1 MATTFSRL
9 IVLCALWLTTAS
21 VHAQCL
27 YFQQEVHYRITVAL
41 DDSTHTLHGHWAMR
55 YVNRSTDTLHEL
67 WLHLWPNAYSQRN
80 TAFAQQLLRNR
91 SLRFHFAP
99 DSTLGGFSGLDFSVN
114 GVPAPCISNPQYPD
128 IARLVLTQPLLP
140 SDTLL
145 VETPLTLHIPASF
158 SRLGHVQQS
167 YQITQWYPK
176 PAVYD
181 SKGWHPMPYLD
192 MGEFYS
198 EFGSF
203 DVTITLPQNYIVAA
217 TGVLQTESERLF
229 WEEKVAE
236 SSKLLAEWPDQPAP
250 APFPPSSTHL
260 KTIRFVADSVHD
272 FAWFADKRFLVQ
284 RATAVLGS
292 GREIDAWAFFTP
304 YQAHLW
310 KQGAQYVARAV
321 EFYSAEVGEYPW
333 PQATAVEGALGAG
346 GGMEYPMITII
357 GSVDNAEDLDI
368 VIAHEV
374 GHNWFYGILATN
386 ERDHAWMD
394 EGMNS
399 FYENAYRRA
408 FYGRDSEVL
417 ELPAFL
423 RKASPMGFSEA
434 NWLMQARRWMDQP
447 CDTPSEQMSSLNYLL
462 GAYSRPAALFRLLE
476 AVVGVDTFRSAMQ
489 AYYQQWQFRH
499 PYPEDFRAVMERETG
514 RSLDWFFD
522 GMLQSNQR
530 LDYRLRKS
538 LPTAGGRSVWV
549 QNKGDIASPF
559 QLSAMRGDVVV
570 WSQWYEGFHG
580 QKALDIPSGQYDR
593 LTLDADRLSPELNRR
608 NNHLHL
614 NNLFPRMEPLHIRLL
629 PGLENDQRS
638 TLYATPILAGN
649 TYDGFMAG
657 AALYNSTLPE
667 RSVEWL
673 VAPMFAARSKG
684 LAGLGQIQWHG
695 YPAGKFVHGIHAG
708 MQTRSFHFF
717 RQEQLKYDL
726 RYTKLVPF
734 VRLELSRPP
743 ASALYR
749 QVQWRSIWLQRQ
761 APVFAPG
768 GLLQV
773 LRSDR
778 TWIHEWSYR
787 AEQRRVLHP
796 RSVWI
801 ALEHQNKAE
810 LPVDA
815 RYWKASLEWQGAHTF
830 EPGRHLRLRFFAG
843 GFLNNV
849 RRKRGAI
856 FPEAF
861 NLTAQGFN
869 DYRFDD
875 FYFGRTDARGIWSQ
889 QIHLREGGM
898 KALTGQG
905 FSLGRS
911 NSFIVALNFSADLP
925 RRFWLPVKPWFDI
938 GYFDNAMPT
947 GANDTF
953 ADQLL
958 WSAGI
963 AMEAFDRA
971 VGVYLPLINSRN
983 LQNRLA
989 ERGGLLQ
996 RIAFS
1001 IDLNRLSPYE
1011 LVKRAVY

>member
-1 MATTFSRL
+1 MTNTFLRL
-9 IVLCALWLTTAS
+9 ILLASLWLAVVGT
-21 VHAQCL
+21 HAQRP
-27 YFQQEVHYRITVAL
+27 YFQQEVHYRISVAL
-41 DDSTHTLHGHWAMR
+41 NDSLHTLQGYWAMH
-55 YVNRSTDTLHEL
+55 YINHSPDTLREM
-67 WLHLWPNAYSQRN
+67 WLHLWPNAYSSKN
-80 TAFAQQLLRNR
+80 TALARQLLRNR
-91 SLRFHFAP
+91 NTQLHFAP
-99 DSTLGGFSGLDFSVN
+99 DSALGGFSELDFRLN
-114 GVPAPCISNPQYPD
+114 GTPAPLVSNPQHPD
-128 IARLVLTQPLLP
+128 IARLALIQPLLP
-140 SDTLL
+140 GDTLL
-145 VETPLTLHIPASF
+145 VETPFVLRIPASF
-158 SRLGHVQQS
+158 SRLGHVRQS

-181 SKGWHPMPYLD
+181 NKGWHPMPYLD

-217 TGVLQTESERLF
+217 TGVLQTESERVFL
-229 WEEKVAE
+229 EEKIAQ
-236 SSKLLAEWPDQPAP
+236 SSTLLAQWPSQTEP
-250 APFPPSSTHL
+250 APFPPSAPDM
-260 KTIRFVADSVHD
+260 KTIRFVADRVHD

-284 RATAVLGS
+284 RATAALDS
-292 GREIDAWAFFTP
+292 GRNIDTWAFFTP

-310 KQGAQYVARAV
+310 KHGAQYVARAV
-321 EFYSAEVGEYPW
+321 AFYAAQVGEYPW
-333 PQATAVEGALGAG
+333 PHATAVEGALGAG

-357 GSVDNAEDLDI
+357 GAVDDAEDLDML
-368 VIAHEV
+368 IAHEV

-408 FYGRDSEVL
+408 FYGHDEDGL

-423 RKASPMGFSEA
+423 RKASPMSISEA
-434 NWLMQARRWMDQP
+434 GWLLQARRRMDQP
-447 CDTPSEQMSSLNYLL
+447 CDTPAEQMSALNYLL
-462 GAYSRPAALFRLLE
+462 GAYSRPAALLRLLE
-476 AVVGVDTFRSAMQ
+476 MVVGADTFSRAMQ

-530 LDYRLRKS
+530 LDYSLRKS
-538 LPTAGGRSVWV
+538 QPATNGRQVWI
-549 QNKGDIASPF
+549 QNRGDIAAPF
-559 QLSAMRGDVVV
+559 QLSAIRNDSIV
-570 WSQWYEGFHG
+570 WSQWHEGFHG
-580 QKALDIPSGQYDR
+580 RKVLDIPAGKYDR

-608 NNHLHL
+608 NNHLRL
-614 NNLFPRMEPLHIRLL
+614 SGSLPRMEPLQIRLL
-629 PGLENDQRS
+629 PGLENDQHT
-638 TLYATPILAGN
+638 TLYATPIVAGN
-649 TYDGFMAG
+649 AYDGLMAG

-667 RSVEWL
+667 RSVEWAI
-673 VAPMFAARSKG
+673 APMFAIRSKS
-684 LAGLGQIQWHG
+684 LTGLGQIQWHG

-708 MQTRSFHFF
+708 VQVRSFHFF
-717 RQEQLKYDL
+717 RQEQLNYDL
-726 RYTKLVPF
+726 RYTRLMPF
-734 VRLELSRPP
+734 VKLELYQSP
-743 ASALYR
+743 AATLYR
-749 QVQWRSIWLQRQ
+749 QIQWRSIWLQRQ
-761 APVFAPG
+761 TPIFAPG
-768 GLLQV
+768 GLLQA
-773 LRSDR
+773 LRPDR

-796 RSVWI
+796 HSLWI

-810 LPVDA
+810 LPVDV

-843 GFLNNV
+843 GFLSNI
-849 RRKRGAI
+849 RRNRGAI

-861 NLTAQGFN
+861 NLAAQGFN

-875 FYFGRTDARGIWSQ
+875 FYFGRTDSRGIWSQ

-911 NSFIVALNFSADLP
+911 NNFIVALNLSADLP
-925 RRFWLPVKPWFDI
+925 SRFWLPIKPWFDI

-958 WSAGI
+958 WSGGI
-963 AMEAFDRA
+963 ALEAFDRI

-1001 IDLNRLSPYE
+1001 IDLNRLNPYE
-1011 LVKRAVY
+1011 LAKRAVY

>member
-1 MATTFSRL
+1 MANTFLHL
-9 IVLCALWLTTAS
+9 IAVSVIWLSFAS
-21 VHAQCL
+21 IHAQHP
-27 YFQQEVHYRITVAL
+27 YFQQEVHYRISVVL
-41 DDSTHTLHGHWAMR
+41 DDSAHTLHGHWAMR
-55 YVNRSTDTLHEL
+55 YVNRSPDTLREM
-67 WLHLWPNAYSQRN
+67 WLHLWPNAYSQKN
-80 TAFAQQLLRNR
+80 TAFARQLLRNR
-91 SLRFHFAP
+91 NTRFHFAP
-99 DSTLGGFSGLDFSVN
+99 DSALGGFSGLDFRIN
-114 GVPAPCISNPQYPD
+114 DDAPAPFISDPQHPD
-128 IARLVLTQPLLP
+128 IARLILTPPLLP
-140 SDTLL
+140 GDTLL
-145 VETPLTLHIPASF
+145 LETPFTLHIPASF

-181 SKGWHPMPYLD
+181 RKGWHPMPYLD

-203 DVTITLPQNYIVAA
+203 DVTLTLPQNYIVAA
-217 TGVLQTESERLF
+217 TGVLQTESERIFL
-229 WEEKVAE
+229 EEKIAE
-236 SSKLLAEWPDQPAP
+236 SSKLLAEWPDQTAP
-250 APFPPSSTHL
+250 APFPPSSPYL

-284 RATAVLGS
+284 RTTADS

-304 YQAHLW
+304 YKAHLW
-310 KQGAQYVARAV
+310 KQGAQYVARAI
-321 EFYSAEVGEYPW
+321 EFYSAEVGKYPW
-333 PQATAVEGALGAG
+333 PHATAVESALGAG
-346 GGMEYPMITII
+346 GGMEYPMITVI
-357 GSVDNAEDLDI
+357 GEVDGAEDLDI

-399 FYENAYRRA
+399 FYENAYRRT
-408 FYGRDSEVL
+408 FYGYDSEET

-423 RKASPMGFSEA
+423 RKASPMSFSEA
-434 NWLMQARRWMDQP
+434 DWLLQARRRMDQP
-447 CDTPSEQMSSLNYLL
+447 CDTPSEQMSALNYLL
-462 GAYSRPAALFRLLE
+462 SAYSRPAALLRLLQT
-476 AVVGVDTFRSAMQ
+476 VVGADTFRRAMQ

-499 PYPEDFRAVMERETG
+499 PYPNDFRAVMERETG
-514 RSLDWFFD
+514 RALDWFFD
-522 GMLQSNQR
+522 GMLQSSQR

-538 LPTAGGRSVWV
+538 LSTPNGLQVWV
-549 QNKGDIASPF
+549 QNRGDIAAPF
-559 QLSAMRGDVVV
+559 QLSAIRGDSVV
-570 WSQWYEGFHG
+570 WSQWHEGFYG
-580 QKALDIPSGQYDR
+580 QKALDIPSGEYDR

-608 NNHLHL
+608 NNHLRL
-614 NNLFPRMEPLHIRLL
+614 GGLLPWMEPFQIRLL
-629 PGLENDQRS
+629 PGFENDQRS

-649 TYDGFMAG
+649 AYDGFMAG
-657 AALYNSTLPE
+657 AAFYNSTLPE
-667 RSVEWL
+667 RAVEW
-673 VAPMFAARSKG
+673 VIAPMFAARSKS
-684 LAGLGQIQWHG
+684 LAGLGQIQLHG

-708 MQTRSFHFF
+708 MQARSFHFF
-717 RQEQLKYDL
+717 RQEQLNYDL

-734 VRLELSRPP
+734 VRLELFKSPV
-743 ASALYR
+743 STLYR
-749 QVQWRSIWLQRQ
+749 QIQWRSIWLQRQ

-768 GLLQV
+768 GFLQT
-773 LRSDR
+773 LRLDR

-796 RSVWI
+796 RSLWV
-801 ALEHQNKAE
+801 ALEHQNNAE
-810 LPVDA
+810 LPVDV

-843 GFLNNV
+843 GFLSNV
-849 RRKRGAI
+849 RRNRGAI

-861 NLTAQGFN
+861 NLAAQGFN

-875 FYFGRTDARGIWSQ
+875 FYFGRTDSRGIWSQ

-905 FSLGRS
+905 FPLGRS
-911 NSFIVALNFSADLP
+911 NNFIVALNLSADLP
-925 RRFWLPVKPWFDI
+925 RRFWLPIKPWFDI

-958 WSAGI
+958 WSGGI
-963 AMEAFDRA
+963 AIEAFDRI

-1001 IDLNRLSPYE
+1001 IDLNRLNPYE